1 MDIKNPFV
9 IIFLTFF
16 AASTITKLSLAFI
29 NYFYRKKHL
38 GIIPKE
44 LEGRLDKEKME
55 RIDEYSNVKL
65 VYSICSMVINKTI
78 ILLLLCFCF
87 YPWLVSIFNSW
98 TQNLYFLAILFFCT
112 DTLLDTVLSIPGSLY
127 FHFGIEKKFGFNKMT
142 LGLWFIDLIKSL
154 LLSFVMQIIIFCAFV
169 FTFQTFG
176 DMWWLPV
183 WAFMTLFS
191 FAMQII
197 YPQFIAPLFNKF
209 SPLPDGEL
217 RDKLT
222 NLLIKSGYKPDGLF
236 VVDSSKRSTHSN
248 AYFTGIGKSKRIVL
262 YDTLI
267 EQLTPDELTAVMGHE
282 IGHRK
287 KGHLIKGIIT
297 SLIKNIVVLFIA
309 SKLLT
314 LPSLYNGF
322 GFVISADHINEAYY
336 IGLFLLLLVFSPISY
351 FLQPIGAWRS
361 RYHEYEADRYSA
373 ELTNM
378 PEALIEGL
386 IKLNLNNLSN
396 LYPAPSY
403 VKFYASHPPLLQRI
417 AALRKFEEE
426 KKQPNFENKDL

>member
-1 MDIKNPFV
+1 MDIRNPFV
-9 IIFLTFF
+9 IIFLVFF
-16 AASTITKLSLAFI
+16 VASTITKLSLAFI
-29 NYFYRKKHL
+29 NYFHRKKHL

-44 LEGRLDKEKME
+44 LEGRLDLEKMKK
-55 RIDEYSNVKL
+55 IDEYSNIKL
-65 VYSICSMVINKTI
+65 IYSLCTMIISRII
-78 ILLLLCFCF
+78 ILLFLCLGF
-87 YPWLVSIFNSW
+87 YPWLVSVFNGW
-98 TQNLYFLAILFFCT
+98 TQNLYFLVILFFFT
-112 DTLLDTVLSIPGSLY
+112 DDLLDTVLSIPGDLY

-142 LGLWFIDLIKSL
+142 LGLWFSDLIKDL
-154 LLSFVMQIIIFCAFV
+154 ILSFVIKAIMLIVLVFV
-169 FTFQTFG
+169 FKTFA
-176 DMWWLPV
+176 DMWWLPI
-183 WAFMTLFS
+183 WCFMILFS
-191 FAMQII
+191 LAMQVI

-222 NLLIKSGYKPDGLF
+222 SLLVKSGYKPDGLF

-248 AYFTGIGKSKRIVL
+248 AYFTGMGKAKRIVL

-267 EQLTPDELTAVMGHE
+267 EKMTPDELTAVMGHE

-287 KGHLIKGIIT
+287 KGHILKNMIT
-297 SLIKNIVVLFIA
+297 SFVKSLVMLFLA

-336 IGLFLLLLVFSPISY
+336 IGLFLLVIIFSPISY
-351 FLQPIGAWRS
+351 FFQPFSAWRS
-361 RYHEYEADRYSA
+361 RCHEYEADRFSA
-373 ELTNM
+373 ELTNI

-386 IKLNLNNLSN
+386 IKLNLDNLSN

-403 VKFYASHPPLLQRI
+403 VRFYASHPPLLQRI
-417 AALRKFEEE
+417 AALRKIQEE
-426 KKQPNFENKDL
+426 KNDSY

>member
-16 AASTITKLSLAFI
+16 VASTITKLSLAFI

-55 RIDEYSNVKL
+55 KIDEYSNVKL

-87 YPWLVSIFNSW
+87 YPWLVSVFNSW

-142 LGLWFIDLIKSL
+142 LGLWFTDLIKSL

-361 RYHEYEADRYSA
+361 RCHEYEADRYSA

-426 KKQPNFENKDL
+426 KKQPNIENKDL

>member
-16 AASTITKLSLAFI
+16 IASTITKLSLAFI
-29 NYFYRKKHL
+29 NYSYRKKHL

-44 LEGRLDKEKME
+44 LEGRLDKEKMKK
-55 RIDEYSNVKL
+55 IDEYSNVKL

-78 ILLLLCFCF
+78 VLLLLCFCF
-87 YPWLVSIFNSW
+87 YPWLVSVFNSL
-98 TQNLYFLAILFFCT
+98 TQNLYFLVILFFCT
-112 DTLLDTVLSIPGSLY
+112 DTLLDTILSIPGSLY

-142 LGLWFIDLIKSL
+142 LGLWFADLIKSL
-154 LLSFVMQIIIFCAFV
+154 ILSFVLQIIIFCAFV

-176 DMWWLPV
+176 DIWWLPV
-183 WAFMTLFS
+183 WVFMTLFS

-209 SPLPDGEL
+209 SPLPESEL

-236 VVDSSKRSTHSN
+236 TVDSSKRSTHSN

-287 KGHLIKGIIT
+287 KGHLIKSIIV
-297 SLIKNIVVLFIA
+297 SLVKSLVVLFIA
-309 SKLLT
+309 SKLLKF
-314 LPSLYNGF
+314 PSLYNGF
-322 GFVISADHINEAYY
+322 GFVISSDHINEAYY
-336 IGLFLLLLVFSPISY
+336 IGLFLLQIISSPISY
-351 FLQPIGAWRS
+351 FLQPIAAWRS
-361 RYHEYEADRYSA
+361 RCNEYEADKYSA
-373 ELTNM
+373 QLTDM

-396 LYPAPSY
+396 LYPAPSF
-403 VKFYASHPPLLQRI
+403 VRFYASHPPLLQRI
-417 AALRKFEEE
+417 AALRKLENE
-426 KKQPNFENKDL
+426 KKQLNIENKDL

>member
-16 AASTITKLSLAFI
+16 IASTITKLSLAFI
-29 NYFYRKKHL
+29 NYSYRKKHL

-44 LEGRLDKEKME
+44 LEGRLDKEKMKK
-55 RIDEYSNVKL
+55 IDEYSNVKL

-78 ILLLLCFCF
+78 VLLLLCFCF
-87 YPWLVSIFNSW
+87 YPWLVSVFNSL
-98 TQNLYFLAILFFCT
+98 TQNLYFLVILFFCT
-112 DTLLDTVLSIPGSLY
+112 DTLLDTILLIPGSLY

-142 LGLWFIDLIKSL
+142 LGLWFADLIKSL
-154 LLSFVMQIIIFCAFV
+154 ILSFVLQIIIFCAFV

-176 DMWWLPV
+176 DIWWLPV
-183 WAFMTLFS
+183 WVFMTLFS

-209 SPLPDGEL
+209 SPLPESEL

-236 VVDSSKRSTHSN
+236 TVDSSKRSTHSN

-287 KGHLIKGIIT
+287 KGHLIKSIII
-297 SLIKNIVVLFIA
+297 SLVKSLVVLFIA
-309 SKLLT
+309 SKLLKF
-314 LPSLYNGF
+314 PSLYNGF
-322 GFVISADHINEAYY
+322 GFVISSDHINEAYY
-336 IGLFLLLLVFSPISY
+336 IGLFLLQIISSPISY
-351 FLQPIGAWRS
+351 FLQPIAAWRS
-361 RYHEYEADRYSA
+361 RCNEYEADKYSA
-373 ELTNM
+373 QLTDM

-396 LYPAPSY
+396 LYPAPSF
-403 VKFYASHPPLLQRI
+403 VRFYASHPPLLQRI
-417 AALRKFEEE
+417 AALRKLENE
-426 KKQPNFENKDL
+426 KKQLNIENKDL

>member
-1 MDIKNPFV
+1 MDIKNPFI

-16 AASTITKLSLAFI
+16 IASTITRLSLAFI
-29 NYFYRKKHL
+29 NYFHRKKHL

-44 LEGRLDKEKME
+44 LEGRLDAEKMKKM
-55 RIDEYSNVKL
+55 DEYSNVKL
-65 VYSICSMVINKTI
+65 VYSLCSMIINKTI
-78 ILLLLCFCF
+78 ILLFLCLGF
-87 YPWLVSIFNSW
+87 YPWLVSVFNGW
-98 TQNLYFLAILFFCT
+98 TQNLYFLVILFFFAG
-112 DTLLDTVLSIPGSLY
+112 DLLDTILSIPGSLY

-142 LGLWFIDLIKSL
+142 LGLWFSDLIKEL
-154 LLSFVMQIIIFCAFV
+154 ILSFVMQIIMLSALVFV
-169 FTFQTFG
+169 FKTFA
-176 DMWWLPV
+176 DMWWLPI
-183 WAFMTLFS
+183 WGFMILFS
-191 FAMQII
+191 LAMQVI

-209 SPLPDGEL
+209 SPLPEGEL

-248 AYFTGIGKSKRIVL
+248 AYFTGMGKAKRIVL

-267 EQLTPDELTAVMGHE
+267 EQMTADELTAVMGHE

-287 KGHLIKGIIT
+287 KGHLLKGIIISFIQ
-297 SLIKNIVVLFIA
+297 SLVMLFVA

-314 LPSLYNGF
+314 LPALYNGF
-322 GFVISADHINEAYY
+322 GFVISPDHINEMYY
-336 IGLFLLLLVFSPISY
+336 FGLFLLSIVFSPVSY
-351 FLQPIGAWRS
+351 FFQPIGAWRS
-361 RYHEYEADRYSA
+361 RCHEYEADRFSA

-386 IKLNLNNLSN
+386 IKLNLDNLSN

-417 AALRKFEEE
+417 AALRKIKDE
-426 KKQPNFENKDL
+426 KKSVNIENKDL

>member
-9 IIFLTFF
+9 IIFITFF
-16 AASTITKLSLAFI
+16 VASAITKLSLAFI
-29 NYFYRKKHL
+29 NYSYRKKHL

-44 LEGRLDKEKME
+44 LEGRLDKEKIKK
-55 RIDEYSNVKL
+55 IDEYSNIKL
-65 VYSICSMVINKTI
+65 VYSICSMIINKTI

-87 YPWLVSIFNSW
+87 YPWIVSIFNSW
-98 TQNLYFLAILFFCT
+98 TQNVYFLAILFFCT
-112 DTLLDTVLSIPGSLY
+112 DTLLDTILSIPGSLY

-142 LGLWFIDLIKSL
+142 VGLWVADLIKNL
-154 LLSFVMQIIIFCAFV
+154 FLSFVMQIVIFSAFV

-183 WAFMTLFS
+183 WAFMALLS

-197 YPQFIAPLFNKF
+197 YPRFIAPLFNTF
-209 SPLPDGEL
+209 SPLPEGEL

-287 KGHLIKGIIT
+287 KGHLIKNIIT
-297 SLIKNIVVLFIA
+297 SLVKNIVMLFIA
-309 SKLLT
+309 SKLLAM
-314 LPSLYNGF
+314 PQLYTGF
-322 GFVISADHINEAYY
+322 GFAVNADHINEVYY
-336 IGLFLLLLVFSPISY
+336 IGLFLLFIIFSPISY
-351 FLQPIGAWRS
+351 FLQPIEAWRS
-361 RYHEYEADRYSA
+361 RCCEYEADRYSA
-373 ELTNM
+373 QLTNM
-378 PEALIEGL
+378 PDALIEGL

-417 AALRKFEEE
+417 AALKKITEE
-426 KKQPNFENKDL
+426 KK

>member
-16 AASTITKLSLAFI
+16 VASTITKLSLAFI

-55 RIDEYSNVKL
+55 KIDEYSNVKL

-87 YPWLVSIFNSW
+87 YPWLVSVFNSW

-142 LGLWFIDLIKSL
+142 LGLWFTDLIKSL

-322 GFVISADHINEAYY
+322 GFVISVDHINEAYY

-351 FLQPIGAWRS
+351 FLQPIEAWRS
-361 RYHEYEADRYSA
+361 RCHEYEADRYSA

-426 KKQPNFENKDL
+426 KKQPNIENKDL

>member
-1 MDIKNPFV
+1 MELKNPFV

-16 AASTITKLSLAFI
+16 IASTITKLTLALV
-29 NYFYRKKHL
+29 NYSYRKKHL
-38 GIIPKE
+38 GIIPND
-44 LEGRLDKEKME
+44 LEGRLDEEKMKK
-55 RIDEYSNVKL
+55 IDEYSNVKL
-65 VYSICSMVINKTI
+65 VYSICSMIINKTI
-78 ILLLLCFCF
+78 VLLLLCFGF
-87 YPWLVSIFNSW
+87 YPWLVSVFSGW

-112 DTLLDTVLSIPGSLY
+112 DTLLDTILSIPGSLY

-142 LGLWFIDLIKSL
+142 LGLWFVDLIKDL
-154 LLSFVMQIIIFCAFV
+154 ILSFILQIIIFSAFI
-169 FTFQTFG
+169 FTFQTFA

-183 WAFMTLFS
+183 WIFMTLFS

-209 SPLPDGEL
+209 SALPESEL

-248 AYFTGIGKSKRIVL
+248 AYFTGMGKSKRIVL

-287 KGHLIKGIIT
+287 KGHLVKNMII
-297 SLIKNIVVLFIA
+297 SLVQSLVVLFIA
-309 SKLLT
+309 SKLLRF
-314 LPSLYNGF
+314 PSLYNGF
-322 GFVISADHINEAYY
+322 GFVISSDCINQDYY
-336 IGLFLLLLVFSPISY
+336 IGLFLLQIVFSPVSY
-351 FLQPIGAWRS
+351 FLQPIAAWRS
-361 RYHEYEADRYSA
+361 RRDEYEADRYSA
-373 ELTNM
+373 ELTGM

-396 LYPAPSY
+396 LYPAPSF
-403 VKFYASHPPLLQRI
+403 VRFYASHPPLLQRI
-417 AALRKFEEE
+417 SALRKIENE
-426 KKQPNFENKDL
+426 KK

>member
-1 MDIKNPFV
+1 MDIRNPFV
-9 IIFLTFF
+9 IIFLVFF
-16 AASTITKLSLAFI
+16 VASTITKLSLAFI
-29 NYFYRKKHL
+29 NYFHRKKHL

-44 LEGRLDKEKME
+44 LEGRLDLEKMKK
-55 RIDEYSNVKL
+55 IDEYSNIKL
-65 VYSICSMVINKTI
+65 IYSLCTMIISRII
-78 ILLLLCFCF
+78 ILLFLCLGF
-87 YPWLVSIFNSW
+87 YPWLVSVFNGW
-98 TQNLYFLAILFFCT
+98 TQNLYFLVILFFFT
-112 DTLLDTVLSIPGSLY
+112 DDLLDTVLSIPGDLY

-142 LGLWFIDLIKSL
+142 LRLWFSDLIKDL
-154 LLSFVMQIIIFCAFV
+154 ILSFVIKAIMLIVLVFV
-169 FTFQTFG
+169 FKTFA
-176 DMWWLPV
+176 DMWWLPI
-183 WAFMTLFS
+183 WCFMILFS
-191 FAMQII
+191 LAMQVI

-222 NLLIKSGYKPDGLF
+222 SLLVKSGYKPDGLF

-248 AYFTGIGKSKRIVL
+248 AYFTGMGKAKRIVL

-267 EQLTPDELTAVMGHE
+267 EKMTPDELTAVMGHE

-287 KGHLIKGIIT
+287 KGHILKNMIT
-297 SLIKNIVVLFIA
+297 SFVKSLVMLFLA

-336 IGLFLLLLVFSPISY
+336 IGLFLLVIIFSPISY
-351 FLQPIGAWRS
+351 FFQPFSAWRS
-361 RYHEYEADRYSA
+361 RCHEYEADRFSA
-373 ELTNM
+373 ELTNI

-386 IKLNLNNLSN
+386 IKLNLDNLSN

-403 VKFYASHPPLLQRI
+403 VRFYASHPPLLQRI
-417 AALRKFEEE
+417 AALRKIQEE
-426 KKQPNFENKDL
+426 KNDSY